1 MLTQRNASY
10 TLVEHKYFETI
21 VIILILLSSTTLALE
36 DVYLRERKWLQ
47 DILVYVDQSFTT
59 IFFLEMLLK
68 WLAYGFRSYFADG
81 WCWLDFLIVMVSRRR
96 FFCSVFGFLPV
107 HELRFKLKSL

>member
-1 MLTQRNASY
+1 M
-10 TLVEHKYFETI
+10 
-21 VIILILLSSTTLALE
+21 IILILLSSTTLALE

-68 WLAYGFRSYFADG
+68 WLAYGFRAYFADG
-81 WCWLDFLIVMVSRRR
+81 WCWLDFLIVMVSRRV
-96 FFCSVFGFLPV
+96 FLTIIAEFSSVEEFLVCSIS
-107 HELRFKLKSL
+107 HSKKHSEES